1 MQIIDRISIGNF
13 LSFNDGFNL
22 RLVVYQ
28 VRILKL
34 LKDYLSSFLLPYGQ
48 ILKAQ
53 KCIAS
58 IFFSCRHYQYEQKL
72 ARLLWKV
79 DWKDVRIMFENL
91 EVGSQDV
98 IEQVGRRVDPQKIL
112 T

>member
-1 MQIIDRISIGNF
+1 M
-13 LSFNDGFNL
+13 
-22 RLVVYQ
+22 YQ

-58 IFFSCRHYQYEQKL
+58 IFFRHYQYEQKL

>member
-1 MQIIDRISIGNF
+1 MH
-13 LSFNDGFNL
+13 
-22 RLVVYQ
+22 
-28 VRILKL
+28 
-34 LKDYLSSFLLPYGQ
+34 
-48 ILKAQ
+48 A
-53 KCIAS
+53 
-58 IFFSCRHYQYEQKL
+58 FSPCRHYQYEQKL

-98 IEQVGRRVDPQKIL
+98 IEQVGR

>member
-1 MQIIDRISIGNF
+1 MH
-13 LSFNDGFNL
+13 
-22 RLVVYQ
+22 
-28 VRILKL
+28 
-34 LKDYLSSFLLPYGQ
+34 
-48 ILKAQ
+48 A
-53 KCIAS
+53 
-58 IFFSCRHYQYEQKL
+58 FSPCRHYQYEQKL

-98 IEQVGRRVDPQKIL
+98 IEQVGRRVKLQKIL